1 MLHGREP
8 DCAALQELL
17 DAARLSRSAAL
28 VVRGEPGVGK
38 TALLEYAA
46 EHAAGLRVLRGTGV
60 QSEVTLPFAALHQ
73 LLYPVL
79 DQLPGLPTPQSAALS
94 AAFGLTPGRS
104 DDPFLVAVAVLSLV
118 SEVSAGE
125 GLLCLVDDAQWL
137 DRPSADALIFV
148 ARRLDAEGVVLLFGA
163 RGTMISATSPPLGS
177 PSCV

>member
-1 MLHGREP
+1 
-8 DCAALQELL
+8 
-17 DAARLSRSAAL
+17 
-28 VVRGEPGVGK
+28 
-38 TALLEYAA
+38 
-46 EHAAGLRVLRGTGV
+46 
-60 QSEVTLPFAALHQ
+60 VTLPFAALHQ

-137 DRPSADALIFV
+137 DGPSADALVFV
-148 ARRLDAEGVVLLFGA
+148 ARRLQAEGVVLLFGA
-163 RGTMISATSPPLGS
+163 RDDDQCNFT

>member
-8 DCAALQELL
+8 DCAALRELL

-28 VVRGEPGVGK
+28 VIRGEPGVGK

-79 DQLPGLPTPQSAALS
+79 DQLPALPTPQSAALG

-104 DDPFLVAVAVLSLV
+104 DDPFLVAVAVLTLV

-137 DRPSADALIFV
+137 DGPSADALIFV
-148 ARRLDAEGVVLLFGA
+148 ARRLQAEGVVLLFGA
-163 RGTMISATSPPLGS
+163 RDDDQRDFATPGIS
-177 PSCV
+177 